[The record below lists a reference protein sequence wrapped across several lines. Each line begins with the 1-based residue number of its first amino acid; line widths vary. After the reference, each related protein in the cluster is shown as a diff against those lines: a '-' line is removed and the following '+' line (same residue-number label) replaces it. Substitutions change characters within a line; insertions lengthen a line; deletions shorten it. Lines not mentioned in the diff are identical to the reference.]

1 MHMPIRETSQCINWR
16 AEAKFCLSRSTNLRL
31 SPDVASA
38 RGFVKPRSVAPLSK
52 KGWCLVTTI
61 KQCVQAFLLKSLIK
75 DPSIIVWFL

>member
-1 MHMPIRETSQCINWR
+1 MAPNVRKLSGGDMHMPIRETSQCINWR

-52 KGWCLVTTI
+52 KKGWCLVTAI
-61 KQCVQAFLLKSLIK
+61 KQYGHA
-75 DPSIIVWFL
+75 SISS